1 MKIMMKKIF
10 KINSSHITLHLSLL
24 IASSIWMASC
34 GVKTDQNVQRINYS
48 LYEKLYG
55 DEEKTALK
63 PIEKVIIAD
72 KPVLN
77 APKYIKVYRGSYKD
91 SNGNIIE
98 GGTILLKIDDGEPNT
113 DF

>member
-1 MKIMMKKIF
+1 MRKFVIGLVL
-10 KINSSHITLHLSLL
+10 SSVW
-24 IASSIWMASC
+24 IASCA
-34 GVKTDQNVQRINYS
+34 VKTDQEVQRINYS

-55 DEEKTALK
+55 DEEKAILK
-63 PIEKVIIAD
+63 PVQNVIIAN

-91 SNGNIIE
+91 SSGNVIE
-98 GGTILLKIDDGEPNT
+98 GGIILLKIDDGEPNT

>member
-1 MKIMMKKIF
+1 MKTLLLALVLVAV
-10 KINSSHITLHLSLL
+10 SIT
-24 IASSIWMASC
+24 SC
-34 GVKTDQNVQRINYS
+34 SAKTDQEVKRINYS
-48 LYEKLYG
+48 LYDKLYN
-55 DEEKTALK
+55 DAEKTALK
-63 PIEKVIIAD
+63 PVEKIIIAD

-98 GGTILLKIDDGEPNT
+98 GGIILLKIDDGEPNT